1 MARRV
6 KTNNPLIEI
15 ANKIRKFERST
26 ISNAVETGRLL
37 HEASEICEH
46 GEYQAWIDREFG
58 WSYRTAVNYRNAF
71 EFAEMCNSFTFDG
84 ISDVDELNLSLSA
97 LYLVAAMKKLPA
109 TDTCQASNEVRA
121 AADAIIEAAKVGR
134 VTYSMARAIASEV
147 ELRQAIEQREAA
159 SEPTE
164 PEVDSL
170 EQDDAASDDVD
181 DDASDDV
188 DDAAADDEASPSYG
202 MTEVDHA
209 TLKLAHL
216 QAMLETPQDE
226 RFWSSFVNHV
236 GAAKL
241 REFIAK
247 LQAVYDEH
255 CESSAV
261 KSATD
266 RAEDKTKARL
276 N

>member
-1 MARRV
+1 
-6 KTNNPLIEI
+6 
-15 ANKIRKFERST
+15 
-26 ISNAVETGRLL
+26 
-37 HEASEICEH
+37 
-46 GEYQAWIDREFG
+46 
-58 WSYRTAVNYRNAF
+58 
-71 EFAEMCNSFTFDG
+71 
-84 ISDVDELNLSLSA
+84 
-97 LYLVAAMKKLPA
+97 
-109 TDTCQASNEVRA
+109 
-121 AADAIIEAAKVGR
+121 
-134 VTYSMARAIASEV
+134 
-147 ELRQAIEQREAA
+147 
-159 SEPTE
+159 
-164 PEVDSL
+164 L

-261 KSATD
+261 KSAAD